1 MPSKNSFSLANTKL
15 APVNADW
22 LIFAGLFLLVFA
34 VYLFTLCPSFMD
46 DDSPESIMAGF
57 SLGLAHPP
65 CYPLAALLNR
75 LAGFL
80 PLGGP
85 CFRVNVGSAALAA
98 LGVVLFALSSRFV
111 LLEFIQGP
119 GRARAKQS
127 NRKPLPFSKM
137 GWICVLSAS
146 LLLAFSKTY
155 WEKAISAKGGLYLF
169 EMLLLLGILYC
180 LLRLEFQDSGK
191 PSRKRWAALAFFL
204 TGLGL
209 SHYWEIQMLF
219 IPALLLFL
227 YLRPGNASRPKPGL
241 WLKKTFQLSTF
252 TLLGLSVIGLYLP
265 LRAHFHPVL
274 NLGDP
279 ENWNYFKLAIRR
291 AYVAGQEPDLTK
303 QILAALTG
311 HFPWV
316 RVHHTWEQMTQIQNA
331 QIPIHLWVDLKIGGL
346 CFAVA
351 GLWIWLKAGVA
362 RRSLLFILASCA
374 TLLFPFYT
382 SLLIPPDIN
391 RRWYMDN
398 FLLPM
403 NWMLALLAGLG
414 LFKLADYGSR
424 VAASSLP
431 KMLWALLVV
440 ALPLDQMIS
449 NFSMSDEQNQ
459 MLRYDYGENLL
470 KSAPRNA
477 ILFAEGD
484 EDYFPLDYFQIVE
497 HQRPDVRVIPPFT
510 LFETWGVSELED
522 SHPELGLT
530 ASSVDFP
537 DHFARIIY
545 SLSEIVV
552 KNRDKNVLVFSYLPG
567 AFHRYYW
574 QGHSNLL
581 AKPSGVAL
589 WLGEPLAENQRRLS
603 FSQLRT
609 RHWDDCP
616 SNAHPSLERIGWIY
630 WNLGQESR

>member
-1 MPSKNSFSLANTKL
+1 MPSKNRFSLATAKL
-15 APVNADW
+15 APVNADR

-34 VYLFTLCPSFMD
+34 LYLFTLCPSFMD

-65 CYPLAALLNR
+65 CYPLAALLNH
-75 LAGFL
+75 LSGFL
-80 PLGGP
+80 ALGGP

-98 LGVVLFALSSRFV
+98 FGVVLFALS
-111 LLEFIQGP
+111 LHFILMNFFT
-119 GRARAKQS
+119 RQS
-127 NRKPLPFSKM
+127 PKPPPFSKT

-155 WEKAISAKGGLYLF
+155 WEKALSAKGGLYLF

-180 LLRLEFQDSGK
+180 LLRLEPRGK
-191 PSRKRWAALAFFL
+191 NTGKETPKRWAALAFFL

-219 IPALLLFL
+219 ITALLLFL
-227 YLRPGNASRPKPGL
+227 YLRPGHAPRPSPGL
-241 WLKKTFQLSTF
+241 WLKKALQFSTF

-303 QILAALTG
+303 QIFAALAG
-311 HFPWV
+311 HFPWD
-316 RVHHTWEQMTQIQNA
+316 RVNHTWEQMTQIQNA

-346 CFAVA
+346 CFALV
-351 GLWIWLKAGVA
+351 GLWVWLKAGVA

-382 SLLIPPDIN
+382 SLLIPPDLN
-391 RRWYMDN
+391 SRWYMDN

-414 LFKLADYGSR
+414 LFKLADYSSKK
-424 VAASSLP
+424 AASPAP
-431 KMLWALLVV
+431 KILWALLVV
-440 ALPLDQMIS
+440 ALPLNQLVS
-449 NFSMSDEQNQ
+449 NFSMSDEKNQ

-477 ILFAEGD
+477 VFFAEGD
-484 EDYFPLDYFQIVE
+484 EDYFPLDYFQIVQG
-497 HQRPDVRVIPPFT
+497 QRPDVRVIPPFT

-574 QGHSNLL
+574 QGHPNLL

-589 WLGEPLAENQRRLS
+589 WLGEPLALNQRRLP
-603 FSQLRT
+603 FALLRT

-630 WNLGQESR
+630 WNLGQESP

>member
-1 MPSKNSFSLANTKL
+1 LPSKIRFSST
-15 APVNADW
+15 PFNADR

-46 DDSPESIMAGF
+46 DDSPESIMAGV

-80 PLGGP
+80 ALGGP
-85 CFRVNVGSAALAA
+85 CFRVNVGSAAVAA
-98 LGVVLFALSSRFV
+98 FGVVLFALNSRFI
-111 LLEFIQGP
+111 FIHFFTARPP
-119 GRARAKQS
+119 GREPR
-127 NRKPLPFSKM
+127 PFSQR

-155 WEKAISAKGGLYLF
+155 WEKALSAKGGLYLF

-180 LLRLEFQDSGK
+180 LLCLELQDAGK
-191 PSRKRWAALAFFL
+191 TAPKRWAALVFFL
-204 TGLGL
+204 TGVGI

-227 YLRPGNASRPKPGL
+227 YLRPGKFLKPGP

-252 TLLGLSVIGLYLP
+252 TLLGLSVIGLFLP

-279 ENWNYFKLAIRR
+279 ENWNYFKLAVRR
-291 AYVAGQEPDLTK
+291 AYVAGQEPDLAK
-303 QILAALTG
+303 EIFAALSG
-311 HFPWV
+311 HFPWA
-316 RVHHTWEQMTQIQNA
+316 RVSHTWEQMTQIQNA
-331 QIPIHLWVDLKIGGL
+331 QIPVHLWVDVKLGGL
-346 CFAVA
+346 CFALV
-351 GLWIWLKAGVA
+351 GLWAWLKAGA
-362 RRSLLFILASCA
+362 GRRSLLFILASCA

-382 SLLIPPDIN
+382 ALLIPPVIN
-391 RRWYMDN
+391 CRWYMDN
-398 FLLPM
+398 FLLPT

-414 LFKLADYGSR
+414 LWKLADYGAKRAVSP
-424 VAASSLP
+424 LP
-431 KMLWALLVV
+431 KILWALLVV
-440 ALPLDQMIS
+440 ALPLDQVVS
-449 NFSMSDEQNQ
+449 NFSMSNEQNQ

-477 ILFAEGD
+477 IFFAEGD

-497 HQRPDVRVIPPFT
+497 GQRPDVRVIPPFT
-510 LFETWGVSELED
+510 LFETWGVSELEA

-530 ASSVDFP
+530 GSSVDFP

-545 SLSEIVV
+545 SLSEIVA

-574 QGHSNLL
+574 QGHPGLL

-589 WLGEPLAENQRRLS
+589 WLGEPLAEKTARLP
-603 FSQLRT
+603 FSRLRA

-616 SNAHPSLERIGWIY
+616 SNLHPSLTRIGWIY
-630 WNLGQESR
+630 WNLAQESR